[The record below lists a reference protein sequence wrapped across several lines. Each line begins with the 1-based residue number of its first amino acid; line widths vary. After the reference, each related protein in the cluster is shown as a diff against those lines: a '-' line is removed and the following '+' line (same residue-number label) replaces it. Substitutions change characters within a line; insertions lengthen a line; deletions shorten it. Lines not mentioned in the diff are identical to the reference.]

1 MATLSLGAPRRF
13 VLNPRRRDR
22 GERHT
27 LDLGRGSLLV
37 MGGTCQRDYYHG
49 VPRQP
54 GLLGVNRLSPTRAV
68 DWPVIE
74 EIAQARRGSRE
85 VDHGRLFWTP
95 QGV

>member
-1 MATLSLGAPRRF
+1 
-13 VLNPRRRDR
+13 
-22 GERHT
+22 
-27 LDLGRGSLLV
+27 

-49 VPRQP
+49 VPRLP
-54 GLLGVNRLSPTRAV
+54 GLRGVNTLSPTRAV